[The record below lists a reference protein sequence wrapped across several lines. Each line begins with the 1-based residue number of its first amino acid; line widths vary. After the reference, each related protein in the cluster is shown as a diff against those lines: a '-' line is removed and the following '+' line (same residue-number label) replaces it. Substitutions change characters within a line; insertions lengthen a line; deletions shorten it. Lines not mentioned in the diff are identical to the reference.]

1 MFDKEVKFTESH
13 KVLLYLVAINAV
25 VDFILTVL
33 K

>member
-1 MFDKEVKFTESH
+1 MFDKEVKFTVSH
-13 KVLLYLVAINAV
+13 QVLLYLVAINAV